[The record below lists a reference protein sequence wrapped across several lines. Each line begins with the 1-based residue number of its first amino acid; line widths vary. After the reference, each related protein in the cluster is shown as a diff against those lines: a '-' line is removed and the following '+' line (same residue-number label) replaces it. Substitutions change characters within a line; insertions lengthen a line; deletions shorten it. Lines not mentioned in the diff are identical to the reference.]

1 MKYSIVMP
9 VLNNLRYT
17 IEAVQ
22 SVQQCSEDYE
32 LLLVDGGSTDGTVDW
47 INTLSSANKGKIRP
61 LSSPTPGFPSQI
73 NHGLRQTRGEYIVW
87 LNNDVIVT
95 PRWLE
100 KLSWAI
106 EHGAEKT
113 GAGRV
118 GLSGP
123 VSNSVGGRQVHPNPN
138 YDIPGLVEF
147 ALAHE
152 KENAH
157 EVYLS
162 GFLSGF
168 CLMIT
173 RQVLADVGLLDERYN
188 PGGFEDNDYILRAE
202 ALGWRGV
209 IAADTFIHHYGS
221 RTISLPKFRHMQGGL
236 ANGAKFYE
244 AWHSDRPK
252 KLLAIY
258 RVRDCAALLK
268 KSLQRTAEFADSI
281 VVLCDRCTDDTPAV
295 ARAGPKVV
303 DVFDKK
309 GEFNELKDRAKL
321 LEMAKKHDPDW
332 IISIDADEIFEEKFT
347 RAYAQRLMHPVN
359 PHIKAY
365 GFRWCTFWDSDDH
378 WRSDG
383 IFGDIHGLRMFR
395 NEPHQALTS
404 TDPRGFHMSMTPA
417 YPPENFRWTNIRVKH
432 YGYEVP
438 AIRLRKHEFYT
449 STDTE
454 KIAFGIGSPN
464 YDHLISTEV
473 SLKTWRASNDLALVL
488 IVQDE
493 AQALAEHLDLI
504 GSTCDEIIIV
514 HTGQAHA
521 IRAIAERYNAHYCQH
536 SFRNDFSKI
545 RQYAKDLVQSEW
557 ILTLDPDERIED
569 RFIENLPRLIETDAA
584 GYLTTIENFQ
594 ADGTS
599 TTTDAI
605 RLFRN
610 LPEFVYRSCVH
621 ENFDQA
627 VQDHDLKIFQCPF
640 PIAHFGYAQDTKKHA
655 EKMKFYKKLVKK
667 QLRKDPDDKM
677 AIFNLALHHQE
688 DGEPLR
694 AMALFTQ
701 AARLDPAYFHPR
713 VQLGAL
719 HLKAAHRWLTE
730 ASAILPPHHRLT
742 PQIKSA
748 LEKIQSAL

>member
-22 SVQQCSEDYE
+22 SVQRHSDDYE
-32 LLLVDGGSTDGTVDW
+32 LIIVDGGSTDGTREW
-47 INTLSSANKGKIRP
+47 ITSLATTANGHIR
-61 LSSPTPGFPSQI
+61 TIQAFTAGFPTSM
-73 NHGLRQTRGEYIVW
+73 NLGLRKAHGDYIVW

-106 EHGAEKT
+106 DHGAEKT

-123 VSNSVGGRQVHPNPN
+123 VSNFVSGRQIYPDAT
-138 YDIPGLVEF
+138 YDIPNLEAF
-147 ALAHE
+147 ALEHE
-152 KENAH
+152 KQNAH
-157 EVYLS
+157 QVYLS

-168 CLMIT
+168 CLMLT
-173 RQVLADVGLLDERYN
+173 RQVLTDVGLLDERYN
-188 PGGFEDNDYILRAE
+188 PGGFEDNDYILTAE
-202 ALGWRGV
+202 AHGWRGV

-221 RTISLPKFRHMQGGL
+221 KTISLPKFRHMQGGL
-236 ANGAKFYE
+236 ANRQKFYDH
-244 AWHSDRPK
+244 WHTSRPQ

-258 RVRDCAALLK
+258 RVRNCARDLER
-268 KSLQRTAEFADSI
+268 SLHRTAEFADEI
-281 VVLCDRCTDDTPAV
+281 VVLCDRCTDNTADV
-295 ARAGPKVV
+295 ARSCDKVV
-303 DVFDKK
+303 EVFEKSGK
-309 GEFNELKDRAKL
+309 FNELTDYVKL
-321 LEMAKKHDPDW
+321 LELAKKHKADW
-332 IISIDADEIFEEKFT
+332 IISIDADEIFEDKFT

-359 PHIKAY
+359 PHIKCY
-365 GFRWCTFWDSDDH
+365 GFRWCTFWDSDHH

-383 IFGDIHGLRMFR
+383 IFGDIHGLRMFK
-395 NEPHQALTS
+395 NELSQALTS
-404 TDPRGFHMSMTPA
+404 TDPRGFHMSKTPA
-417 YPPENFRWTNIRVKH
+417 YPPENFRWTNVRVKH
-432 YGYEVP
+432 YGYEKRTV
-438 AIRLRKHEFYT
+438 RQQKHDFYT

-454 KIAFGIGSPN
+454 KIAFGIGATN
-464 YDHLISTEV
+464 YDHLISQEV
-473 SLKTWRASNDLALVL
+473 TLKPWRPSNDLALVL

-493 AQALAEHLDLI
+493 TQALAEHLDLI
-504 GSTCDEIIIV
+504 GPTCDEIIIV
-514 HTGQAHA
+514 HTGKSPVVAQL
-521 IRAIAERYNAHYCQH
+521 AERYHACYTQKP
-536 SFRNDFSKI
+536 FKDDFSKI
-545 RQYAKDLVQSEW
+545 RQFAKDLVQSEW

-569 RFIENLPRLIETDAA
+569 SFIENLPRLIETDAA
-584 GYLTTIENFQ
+584 GYLVTIENFQ

-610 LPEFVYRSCVH
+610 IPEFVYRSCVH
-621 ENFDQA
+621 ENFDLA
-627 VQDHDLKIFQCPF
+627 VQEHHLKIIQCPF
-640 PIAHFGYAQDTKKHA
+640 RIAHFGYAQDPKKHA

-667 QLRKDPDDKM
+667 QLRKNPNDKM

-688 DGEPLR
+688 DGEPIR
-694 AMALFTQ
+694 AMMLFTQ
-701 AARLDPAYFHPR
+701 AAQLDPAYFHPR

-730 ASAILPPHHRLT
+730 ASAILPSHHRLT

-748 LEKIQSAL
+748 LEKIQSAW

>member
-17 IEAVQ
+17 IEAVE
-22 SVQQCSEDYE
+22 SVMANSDDYE
-32 LLLVDGGSTDGTVDW
+32 LILVDGGSTDGTIDW
-47 INTLSSANKGKIRP
+47 INTFSAANKGQIRP

-73 NHGLRQTRGEYIVW
+73 NHGLRQCRGEYIVW

-95 PRWLE
+95 PGWLE

-106 EHGAEKT
+106 DHGAEKT

-138 YDIPGLVEF
+138 YDVAGLDEF

-157 EVYLS
+157 QVYLA

-173 RQVLADVGLLDERYN
+173 RQVHEDVGLLDERYN
-188 PGGFEDNDYILRAE
+188 PGGFEDNDYILSAE

-221 RTISLPKFRHMQGGL
+221 RTISLPEFEHMRGGL
-236 ANGAKFYE
+236 ANRDKFFDHWL
-244 AWHSDRPK
+244 APIPQ
-252 KLLAIY
+252 KLVAIY
-258 RVRDCAALLK
+258 RVRNCAALLEE
-268 KSLQRTAEFADSI
+268 SLQRTAEFADAI
-281 VVLCDRCTDDTPAV
+281 VVLCDRCTDDTPGV

-303 DVFDKK
+303 EVYEKSGK
-309 GEFNELKDRAKL
+309 FNELQDRAKL
-321 LEMAKKHDPDW
+321 LELAKQHGPDW
-332 IISIDADEIFEEKFT
+332 ILSIDADEIMEPKLT
-347 RAYAQRLMHPVN
+347 REAVQHLMHPVN
-359 PHIKAY
+359 PHVKAY
-365 GFRWCTFWDSDDH
+365 GFRWCTFWDSRTR

-383 IFGDIHGLRMFR
+383 IFGDIHGLRMFK
-395 NEPHQALTS
+395 NEPNQALSS
-404 TDPRGFHMSMTPA
+404 TDPKGFHMSMTPA
-417 YPPENFRWTNIRVKH
+417 FPPENFRWTNIRVKH
-432 YGYEVP
+432 YGYEGK

-464 YDHLISTEV
+464 YDHLISQEV
-473 SLKTWRASNDLALVL
+473 TLKSWLTSNDLALVL
-488 IVQDE
+488 IVQDDV
-493 AQALAEHLDLI
+493 QALAEHLDLI
-504 GSTCDEIIIV
+504 GPTCDEIIIV
-514 HTGQAHA
+514 HTGKAPGV
-521 IRAIAERYNAHYCQH
+521 RYLADRYHAHYTH
-536 SFRNDFSKI
+536 KHFREDFAKI
-545 RQYAKDLVQSEW
+545 RQYAKSFVQSEW
-557 ILTLDPDERIED
+557 ILTLDPDERIEEI
-569 RFIENLPRLIETDAA
+569 FIENLPRLIETDAA
-584 GYLTTIENFQ
+584 GYLVTIVNYQ
-594 ADGTS
+594 GDGT
-599 TTTDAI
+599 TTTTEAI

-610 LPEFVYRSCVH
+610 LTKFVYRSCVH
-621 ENFDQA
+621 ENFDQSVA
-627 VQDHDLKIFQCPF
+627 EHKLKILQCPF
-640 PIAHFGYAQDTKKHA
+640 QITHFGYALDPARHA
-655 EKMKFYKKLVKK
+655 EKMEFYKKLVKK
-667 QLRKDPDDKM
+667 QLRRDPTDKM
-677 AIFNLALHHQE
+677 ALFNLALHHQE
-688 DGEPLR
+688 DGQPLR
-694 AMALFTQ
+694 AMNLFTQ
-701 AARLDPAYFHPR
+701 AAQLDPAYFHPR

-742 PQIKSA
+742 PQIQSA